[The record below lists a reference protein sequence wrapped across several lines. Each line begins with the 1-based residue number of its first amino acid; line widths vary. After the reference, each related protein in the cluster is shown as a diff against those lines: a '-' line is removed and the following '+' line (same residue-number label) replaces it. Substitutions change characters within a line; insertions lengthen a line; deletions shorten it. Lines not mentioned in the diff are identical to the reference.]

1 MPRKTP
7 CSKSAMMKLEECL
20 ANYCWKRDQFNTLLN
35 GRKES
40 KES

>member
-1 MPRKTP
+1 
-7 CSKSAMMKLEECL
+7 MKLEECL